1 MYVNSGYLN
10 NSRIPYKD
18 KSRPLIVGSC
28 GTYRLKNTKKLPT
41 WRPKGRLD
49 YQLLYIVSG
58 KTHFFF
64 GGKERIVT
72 AGHMVLIQP
81 RQEQRYDYYGA
92 EKPEVYWVHFT
103 GSDVKNI
110 LRKYKIPMDDPVFYS
125 GASSTYAYIFKEMI
139 NELQT
144 CRTGFEE
151 LLTMYLRQIFLLVQR
166 TRQEQKPSV
175 STYIQ
180 EEMEYARRYFN
191 EHYNEPISI
200 QDYAE
205 SRNMSVC
212 YFQRNFKQ
220 IVNHTPMQYLLTIR
234 VNNAASL
241 LETTD
246 YSMAEISA
254 IIGYEDPP
262 LLQPPLPK
270 AQRHVPL
277 RIPQTSVQE
286 NRSGSGNIGSF
297 SKRLIY
303 AFDYSQILK
312 PAIAFETFYLQNP
325 SRSKKC
331 ETSQ

>member
-10 NSRIPYKD
+10 NSRAPFKD

-28 GTYRLKNTKKLPT
+28 GTCRLKNTKKLPT

-64 GGKERIVT
+64 DGKERIVT
-72 AGHMVLIQP
+72 AGHMVLIPP
-81 RQEQRYDYYGA
+81 RKEQRYDYFGA

-103 GSDVKNI
+103 GSEVKNI
-110 LRKYKIPMDDPVFYS
+110 LRKYEIPMDDPVFYS
-125 GASSTYAYIFKEMI
+125 GASSTYAYLFKEMI
-139 NELQT
+139 HELQT

-151 LLTMYLRQIFLLVQR
+151 LLAMYLSQIFLLVQR
-166 TRQEQKPSV
+166 TRQEQRPTV

-246 YSMAEISA
+246 YSMAEIAA
-254 IIGYEDPP
+254 IVGYEDPLYFSRLFRKLKGVSP
-262 LLQPPLPK
+262 SEYRKLLKHNAKL
-270 AQRHVPL
+270 
-277 RIPQTSVQE
+277 
-286 NRSGSGNIGSF
+286 SGAEE
-297 SKRLIY
+297 RL
-303 AFDYSQILK
+303 
-312 PAIAFETFYLQNP
+312 
-325 SRSKKC
+325 
-331 ETSQ
+331 

>member
-10 NSRIPYKD
+10 HSRAPFKD

-28 GTYRLKNTKKLPT
+28 GTYRLKNTKRLPT
-41 WRPKGRLD
+41 WRPKGRID

-58 KTHFFF
+58 KAHFYFN
-64 GGKERIVT
+64 GTERIVQ
-72 AGHMVLIQP
+72 AGCMVLIPP
-81 RQEQRYDYYGA
+81 RVEQKYEYFGE

-110 LRKYKIPMDDPVFYS
+110 LRKYEIPMDDPIFYS
-125 GASSTYAYIFKEMI
+125 GASSVYSYIFKEMI

-144 CRTGFEE
+144 CRTGYEE
-151 LLTMYLRQIFLLVQR
+151 LLAMYLQQIFLLVQR
-166 TRQEQKPSV
+166 TRQERKPTV
-175 STYIQ
+175 TTYIQ

-200 QDYAE
+200 QEYAE

-246 YSMAEISA
+246 YSMAEIAA
-254 IIGYEDPP
+254 IVGYEDPLYFSRVFRKIKGMSP
-262 LLQPPLPK
+262 TEYRKLLN
-270 AQRHVPL
+270 AHR
-277 RIPQTSVQE
+277 
-286 NRSGSGNIGSF
+286 
-297 SKRLIY
+297 
-303 AFDYSQILK
+303 D
-312 PAIAFETFYLQNP
+312 PATTEEDNT
-325 SRSKKC
+325 
-331 ETSQ
+331 